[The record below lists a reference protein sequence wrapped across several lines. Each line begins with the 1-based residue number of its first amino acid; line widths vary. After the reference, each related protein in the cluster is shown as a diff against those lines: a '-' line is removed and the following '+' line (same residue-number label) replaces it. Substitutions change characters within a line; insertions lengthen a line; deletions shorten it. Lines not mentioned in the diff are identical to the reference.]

1 MGKLRR
7 KLLTTTMIPAVVG
20 LGSVMAFDA
29 SACMCQRKAAAKA
42 YTMALENP
50 EAVADPATGLAAGCG
65 GCGGCGGGGCG
76 AGCAACNPCASECE
90 EDPCN
95 PCAVCEDP
103 CGASLW
109 QPVDGTGVAWNVLTG
124 EPSAAYV
131 AGLQPQ
137 GDVPATFDEMFEH
150 VAGLADEGIGAIGTG
165 TTEPGSRFV
174 PDGTVSGSGNW
185 RYTLSVS

>member
-7 KLLTTTMIPAVVG
+7 KRLATTMIPAVVG

-50 EAVADPATGLAAGCG
+50 EVVADPATGLAAGS
-65 GCGGCGGGGCG
+65 GGGCG
-76 AGCAACNPCASECE
+76 AGCGACNPCASECE

-109 QPVDGTGVAWNVLTG
+109 QPDDGTSVAWNVLTG
-124 EPSAAYV
+124 EPNAAYV
-131 AGLQPQ
+131 AGLLPQ
-137 GDVPATFDEMFEH
+137 GDVPATFDGDLEH
-150 VAGLADEGIGAIGTG
+150 VAGLADEGIGVIGTG
-165 TTEPGSRFV
+165 AADPGSRFV
-174 PDGTVSGSGNW
+174 ADTTVSNSGHW